1 MDGGETAIGRKH
13 RISVGW
19 RRGRGAL
26 RVSVAMGA
34 VRDAGVTRGHTVG
47 KTERAYDQIIDRLWA
62 ETAQGEECPCS
73 TRGGGAAKRFKIE
86 LARGDQARGFDEAV
100 RLLVRAREW

>member
-1 MDGGETAIGRKH
+1 MFHHHLT
-13 RISVGW
+13 
-19 RRGRGAL
+19 L
-26 RVSVAMGA
+26 NLLM
-34 VRDAGVTRGHTVG
+34 
-47 KTERAYDQIIDRLWA
+47 
-62 ETAQGEECPCS
+62 TAQGEECPCS